1 MSAGTVFGLLLW
13 EGIKQMKET
22 GLNQAQREI
31 ALSERTYK
39 GDAVNVISVKLV
51 LMEFTALQVKEAAEM
66 VFKNAD
72 IAAAVLDTR
81 GREEKFA
88 LCGRAASHCSLLPE
102 MEQEEACRYVQKKD
116 CVPLGYPEELYDA
129 AVIPLREGGA
139 MLYARFHHI
148 IIDGYGMCLFAQ
160 KVLDILAGKE
170 AGISVFFDDKMEECR
185 ETADTARAAGMIKDS
200 EAFWR
205 DMFSDAE
212 FEPAVFADAAESVE
226 KISVPYKPES
236 GLKERVE
243 HFARENSVTV
253 PYVLAAAYAVYLA
266 EATGKKDAVFLMP
279 RLNRKEAE
287 MKTLGCY
294 TLLVPVRVRVG
305 QADSFAEVCRK
316 VQKAARLS
324 SEYKEYGFGNILR
337 VLRGEN
343 LAAGSL
349 SEYVFNYY
357 RYEIQTE
364 LEYSLELSVAGA
376 MHNHFTW
383 NIFQADGEM
392 SFVFDLRKG
401 VYDAQRAEYFAE
413 SIVRIL
419 NCGIGGKP
427 VCDIP
432 VLGDMEQGHLFSV
445 RGKEVEIDE
454 NATIPSLFQNAVYRY
469 GARPALY
476 AGEESYTFDGLDK
489 ASDAIACG
497 LMEKGV
503 QNGDSVAFMLK
514 RDIRLIPTMLGIA
527 KTGAAFIPV
536 DPMYP
541 KDRVSYIIE
550 DSQAKFLISSA
561 DVAAAE
567 EYEYLAVE
575 ELLSHTGEELKLP
588 KIRQGQTAYSIY
600 TSGTTGKPKGV
611 LLTHRGIVNIVHPD
625 NNPFNRDIVSNG
637 TGIVAIG
644 SICFDISLFEI
655 FVPLLN
661 GLFVELG
668 NEKAMVD
675 AGELAKHI
683 LRHGADILH
692 CTPSRMVS
700 YLRNPDFALALKG
713 IKSVLSAGEVL
724 PESLVHELKNN
735 YGIRIYNGYGPTE
748 TTIGAT
754 ITESGDSRTIGVP
767 IANTGLLLLNKSG
780 KQVPY
785 GASGEICIYGAG
797 VGIGY
802 KGRKE
807 ETEKKFTDYAG
818 RRLYHTGDIGR
829 FCWDGKLLYYGRC
842 DRQVKL
848 RGLRIELT
856 EIENVMG
863 TYENVSQAVCIV
875 KKIERT
881 EHLAAFFTTE
891 KGCTVD
897 TGLLKEYLKEKLPSY
912 MVPDILKEL
921 DQMPQTPGGKTDI
934 KELGELPVD
943 FTREYRAPENDMERA
958 VCKAFSNV
966 LGIGQVGLDDNFFEL
981 GGDSLSAVELMVD
994 IEQEIKFG
1002 EAAEIDYGDV
1012 FRYPTPAK
1020 LAAKISEDGGRR
1032 SYPIGSLD
1040 YTGIDA
1046 YLAKNSS
1053 REEAGRELGNVLIT
1067 GASGYLGVHILVDLL
1082 KNPKAC
1088 QKIFCLVRPGGRR
1101 TAVQRMKSTL
1111 FYYAEEDFSESY
1123 GKKWFVVEGDITEPQ
1138 IFEEDFTEHIDTV
1151 INSAAN
1157 VSHFVYG
1164 NSLERVNVG
1173 GVKNLI
1179 AYALQEGALLCQVS
1193 TISVGGACGAAHE
1206 PMEFT
1211 ENCLYI
1217 GQEIFNQYIYSKYM
1231 AEYVLLKAAVEK
1243 GLAVK
1248 IMRVGN
1254 LQGRS
1259 SDGEFQM
1266 NMRTNAFTRQLSA
1279 YIKMC
1284 TVPESIYHAS
1294 VNFSPV
1300 DETAHMITVLAK
1312 TDLCHTVFHVY
1323 PPKEVEFFRLFASLG
1338 KMGHKVRVVPDGEF
1352 EELLQSMKQS
1362 EEGRAVTEGLLTERS
1377 GEGYR
1382 EIPVTQ
1388 ETTNALLALAGEA
1401 WLPVTE
1407 EYLNRY
1413 LNALEGM
1420 DMF

>member
-1 MSAGTVFGLLLW
+1 
-13 EGIKQMKET
+13 MKKT

-31 ALSERTYK
+31 ALSERTFK
-39 GDAVNVISVKLV
+39 GEAVNVISVKLV
-51 LMEFTALQVKEAAEM
+51 LMEFTALQVKEAAET
-66 VFKNAD
+66 VFRNAD

-81 GREEKFA
+81 GREEEFV
-88 LCGRAASHCSLLPE
+88 LCSRAASRCSLLPE
-102 MEQEEACRYVQKKD
+102 MEQEEACRYAQEKD
-116 CVPLGYPEELYDA
+116 CVPLGYPEELYEA
-129 AVIPLREGGA
+129 AAIPLREGGA
-139 MLYARFHHI
+139 MLYVRFHHI

-160 KVLDILAGKE
+160 RVLDVLAGKE
-170 AGISVFFDDKMEECR
+170 AGKSVFFDSSMEKCQEA
-185 ETADTARAAGMIKDS
+185 ADAAVTAGMVKDS
-200 EAFWR
+200 GGFWR
-205 DMFSDAE
+205 DVFSDAE
-212 FEPAVFADAAESVE
+212 FEPAIFADTTESME
-226 KISVPYKPES
+226 KISVPYKPEN
-236 GLKERVE
+236 GLQERVE
-243 HFARENSVTV
+243 HFAGENGVTA
-253 PYVLAAAYAVYLA
+253 PYVFAAAYAVYLA

-279 RLNRKEAE
+279 RLNRKAGE
-287 MKTLGCY
+287 MRTLGCL
-294 TLLVPVRVRVG
+294 TLLVPVRVRVE

-324 SEYKEYGFGNILR
+324 SEHKAYGFGNILR

-376 MHNHFTW
+376 VHNHFTW
-383 NIFQADGEM
+383 NIFRTNGEM
-392 SFVFDLRKG
+392 SFGFDLRKG
-401 VYDAQRAEYFAE
+401 VYDAQRAGDFAE

-419 NCGIGGKP
+419 DCGIEGKP

-432 VLGDMEQGHLFSV
+432 VLGEIEQERLFSV
-445 RGKEVEIDE
+445 KGKRVEIDE
-454 NATIPSLFQNAVYRY
+454 NATIPSLFQNAVCKYEE
-469 GARPALY
+469 RPALY
-476 AGEESYTFDGLDK
+476 AGEDSYTFNRLDK
-489 ASDAIACG
+489 VSDAIACG
-497 LMEKGV
+497 LIEKGV

-527 KTGAAFIPV
+527 KTGAAFIPI

-550 DSQAKFLISSA
+550 DSQAKFLISSG

-567 EYEYLAVE
+567 GYEYLAVE
-575 ELLSHTGEELKLP
+575 ELLSHTGESLKP
-588 KIRQGQTAYSIY
+588 PRIQQGQTAYSIY

-611 LLTHRGIVNIVHPD
+611 LLSHKGIANIVHPD

-655 FVPLLN
+655 FVPLFN

-700 YLRNPDFALALKG
+700 YLRNPDFASALKG

-724 PESLVHELKNN
+724 PESLVHELKNT

-754 ITESGDSRTIGVP
+754 ITESGDSRTIGGP
-767 IANTGLLLLNKSG
+767 IANTGILLLNKNG

-785 GASGEICIYGAG
+785 GASGEICIYGKG
-797 VGIGY
+797 VGLGY
-802 KGRKE
+802 KGRKK
-807 ETEKKFTDYAG
+807 ETEEKFTDYAG
-818 RRLYHTGDIGR
+818 RKLYHTGDIGR
-829 FCWDGKLLYYGRC
+829 FSQDGKLLYCGRC

-848 RGLRIELT
+848 RGLRIELS

-875 KKIERT
+875 KKIEKT
-881 EHLAAFFTTE
+881 EHLAVFFTTE

-897 TGLLKEYLKEKLPSY
+897 TGLLKEHLKEKLPSY

-934 KELGELPVD
+934 KALGELPVD

-958 VCKAFSNV
+958 VCKAFANV
-966 LGIGQVGLDDNFFEL
+966 LGIEQVGLDDNFFEL
-981 GGDSLSAVELMVD
+981 GGDSLSAVELMVN
-994 IEQEIKFG
+994 IEKELNFG
-1002 EAAEIDYGDV
+1002 EAAEIDYGDI
-1012 FRYPTPAK
+1012 FQYPTPAK
-1020 LAAKISEDGGRR
+1020 LAAKISGDGSRR

-1053 REEAGRELGNVLIT
+1053 RADVNRELGNVLIT
-1067 GASGYLGVHILVDLL
+1067 GASGYLGVHILVELL

-1088 QKIFCLVRPGGRR
+1088 QKVFCLVRPGGRR

-1111 FYYAEEDFSESY
+1111 FYYTEEDFSESY
-1123 GKKWFVVEGDITEPQ
+1123 GKKWFVVVGDITEPQ
-1138 IFEEDFTEHIDTV
+1138 IFKEEFTEHIDTV

-1173 GVKNLI
+1173 GVKNLA
-1179 AYALQEGALLCQVS
+1179 AYALQEGALFCQIS
-1193 TISVGGACGAAHE
+1193 TISVGGECSAFHE
-1206 PMEFT
+1206 PKEFT
-1211 ENCLYI
+1211 ENCLYV

-1231 AEYVLLKAAVEK
+1231 AEYALLKEAVEK

-1284 TVPESIYHAS
+1284 AVPESVYHAS

-1312 TDLCHTVFHVY
+1312 TDLRHTVFHVY
-1323 PPKEVEFFRLFASLG
+1323 PPKEVEFSRLFASLE
-1338 KMGHKVRVVPDGEF
+1338 KMGHKIRVVPDGDF
-1352 EELLQSMKQS
+1352 EELLQSMKQT
-1362 EEGRAVTEGLLTERS
+1362 EEGRAVAEGLLTERS

-1382 EIPVTQ
+1382 EILVTQ
-1388 ETTNALLALAGEA
+1388 EMTNCLLALAREA

-1407 EYLNRY
+1407 EYLNQY